1 MEKQETAFDDCIT
14 STIEELYYTYYT
26 VTVELNLNN
35 YSQWHWLCNASYVGV
50 SIFQVLKIVSGNT
63 SL

>member
-1 MEKQETAFDDCIT
+1 MAFDDCIT
-14 STIEELYYTYYT
+14 STIIEELYFSYYT

-35 YSQWHWLCNASYVGV
+35 YSQWHWLRNAIYVGV

-63 SL
+63 IAF